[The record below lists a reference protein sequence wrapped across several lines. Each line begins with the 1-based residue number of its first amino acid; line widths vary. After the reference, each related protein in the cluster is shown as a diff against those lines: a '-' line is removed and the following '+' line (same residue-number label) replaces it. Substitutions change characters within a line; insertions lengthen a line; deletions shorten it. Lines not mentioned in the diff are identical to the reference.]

1 MEGNNQLLKPEYAT
15 VLPQQGSLGGTRH
28 WEVEAR
34 TQGQGHALSD
44 LEPPAQLEDFPFK
57 LWLAQAS
64 ALRPKAKVAR
74 IAAP

>member
-1 MEGNNQLLKPEYAT
+1 MLKPEYAT
-15 VLPQQGSLGGTRH
+15 VLPQQGSLGGTRQ
-28 WEVEAR
+28 WEAEAR
-34 TQGQGHALSD
+34 TQGQGHAVSD

-57 LWLAQAS
+57 LWLAQVS